1 MKASEMRGLGRQ
13 ELESKLVELKKEL
26 MKISAQASV
35 SVPKSPGKIKHMK
48 KTIARIITMMSNKST
63 KPSGKKEASK

>member
-1 MKASEMRGLGRQ
+1 MKASEMKGMGRQ
-13 ELESKLVELKKEL
+13 ELEGKLVELKKEL

-48 KTIARIITMMSNKST
+48 KTIARIITMMSNKSS
-63 KPSGKKEASK
+63 KPSGKKEAGK

>member
-1 MKASEMRGLGRQ
+1 MKASEMKGMGRQ
-13 ELESKLVELKKEL
+13 ELEGKLVELKKEL

-48 KTIARIITMMSNKST
+48 KTIARIITMMSNKS
-63 KPSGKKEASK
+63 SGKKEASK